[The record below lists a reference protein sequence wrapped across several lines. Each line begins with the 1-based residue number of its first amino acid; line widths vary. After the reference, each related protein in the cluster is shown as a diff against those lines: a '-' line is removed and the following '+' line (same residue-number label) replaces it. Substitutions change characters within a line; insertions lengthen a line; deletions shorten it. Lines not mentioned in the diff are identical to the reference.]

1 MGLDQRKG
9 RALSL
14 QPITQAARVATHP
27 KPPQN
32 SFPQL
37 SKCIDNEARAI
48 LCIPVRATS
57 SYLMSPLVDTFG
69 KPEHLEKAELV
80 DLCGEKWGL
89 GSSFQFIPLQVRNIQ
104 DQPLI
109 VSTLYTLVCGWAWK
123 VGEAKKMCDWTF
135 LVFFGS
141 SSFKTMMMV
150 GNKYDDG
157 RKLKKNE

>member
-48 LCIPVRATS
+48 LCLPVRATS

-89 GSSFQFIPLQVRNIQ
+89 GTWAAPLSLSLFKSGTSRSSLLSWTLCIPLF
-104 DQPLI
+104 
-109 VSTLYTLVCGWAWK
+109 
-123 VGEAKKMCDWTF
+123 VGEHEKWENPRKYVTERPFHF
-135 LVFFGS
+135 LDS
-141 SSFKTMMMV
+141 
-150 GNKYDDG
+150 
-157 RKLKKNE
+157 KLHQYWSHSNHKQSLMW

>member
-69 KPEHLEKAELV
+69 KPEHLEEAELV
-80 DLCGEKWGL
+80 DLCGENEDWAASLSLSLFKSGTSR
-89 GSSFQFIPLQVRNIQ
+89 SSLLPWTFCTPLF
-104 DQPLI
+104 
-109 VSTLYTLVCGWAWK
+109 
-123 VGEAKKMCDWTF
+123 VGEHEKWENPRTELSLF
-135 LVFFGS
+135 FRLFVFQD
-141 SSFKTMMMV
+141 
-150 GNKYDDG
+150 NDDG
-157 RKLKKNE
+157 

>member
-1 MGLDQRKG
+1 MKKKLLSDPGRANRLIVHKTGEVSAPIRSQLSPINGLDQRKG

-80 DLCGEKWGL
+80 DLCGEK
-89 GSSFQFIPLQVRNIQ
+89 
-104 DQPLI
+104 
-109 VSTLYTLVCGWAWK
+109 
-123 VGEAKKMCDWTF
+123 
-135 LVFFGS
+135 
-141 SSFKTMMMV
+141 
-150 GNKYDDG
+150 
-157 RKLKKNE
+157 